1 MKTTPRLFTAL
12 DAVSHDLKSPI
23 ASIISAISL
32 IKLRKDTITTAEV
45 LEYLERAEQKAY
57 FLNENIDALFALGA
71 IYEGTFVVNPITLEL
86 SEVLEAA
93 QRAVPEWQVPE
104 LASELQVT
112 GDAEWLSKALQSI
125 FQHINRFQ
133 TELPQLTVQSS
144 NSQVALEVTYQGE
157 SIWSRANKTDEVVA
171 DDPFELAAF
180 LPKINKEV
188 RLSLYIAVYV
198 LRELGGDLQIISAEN
213 QQQHSWKIL
222 LPVAK

>member
-71 IYEGTFVVNPITLEL
+71 IYEGTFTLEPTPL
-86 SEVLEAA
+86 VLREVLEAA
-93 QRAVPEWQVPE
+93 QRAVPEWQVSE
-104 LASELQVT
+104 VATELQVT

-157 SIWSRANKTDEVVA
+157 RIWSRTNKTDEGA
-171 DDPFELAAF
+171 ADPFELAAF
-180 LPKINKEV
+180 LPMVNKEV

-198 LRELGGDLQIISAEN
+198 LRELGGDLQISSAED
-213 QQQHSWKIL
+213 QQKHSWQIL